1 MAVDNLPCEVARDAS
16 DAFSKA
22 LSVFMP
28 YFADFDSECDFEE
41 LKLPEPVKKAVILW
55 KGQFTENFRFMR
67 EFIKE

>member
-1 MAVDNLPCEVARDAS
+1 
-16 DAFSKA
+16 
-22 LSVFMP
+22 MP